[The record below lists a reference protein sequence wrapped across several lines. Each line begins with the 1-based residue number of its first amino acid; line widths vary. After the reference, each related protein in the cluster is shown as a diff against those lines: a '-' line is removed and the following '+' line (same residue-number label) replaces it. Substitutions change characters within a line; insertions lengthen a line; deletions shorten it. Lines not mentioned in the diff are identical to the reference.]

1 MEKSV
6 KKTSVFMGLAVVM
19 IFMQFGCESKS
30 VSQTGF
36 LTTYSKL
43 QKESDVSFINMDR
56 QQLTQYSYFI
66 VDDVRAYFPPQSKA
80 IEERTAGVLTQAQID
95 ELTNHMYSEIVKAVR
110 GAGYAVVPAPGED
123 VARISVALTDV
134 EGLNIRRLL
143 PVSRMT
149 GAGIGA
155 AAMEAE
161 IVDSMTNQQLAA
173 IVELQEG
180 SKFPLVNVEKWD
192 AAKQVISDWAKK
204 FEMRLDAVHR
214 MKVKQHQARL

>member
-6 KKTSVFMGLAVVM
+6 KRTSIFAGLAVVM
-19 IFMQFGCESKS
+19 IFMQLGCESKS
-30 VSQTGF
+30 VSKTDF

-43 QKESDVSFINMDR
+43 QKESDVSFINMDA
-56 QQLTQYSYFI
+56 QQLTQYSYFM

-95 ELTNHMYSEIVKAVR
+95 ELTDHMHSEIVKAVR
-110 GAGYAVVPAPGED
+110 GAGYAVVPKPGED

-161 IVDSMTNQQLAA
+161 IVDSMTNEQVAA

-180 SKFPLVNVEKWD
+180 SKFPLVNIEKWD
-192 AAKQVISDWAKK
+192 AAKQVITDWAKK

-214 MKVKQHQARL
+214 MKIKQHQARL

>member
-1 MEKSV
+1 M
-6 KKTSVFMGLAVVM
+6 KKTEKRTGVFVGLAVVM

-30 VSQTGF
+30 VSKTGF

-43 QKESDVSFINMDR
+43 QKESDISFINMDK

-80 IEERTAGVLTQAQID
+80 IEEQTAGILTQAQIN
-95 ELTNHMYSEIVKAVR
+95 ELTDHMHNEIVKAVH
-110 GAGYAVVPAPGED
+110 GAGYAVVPTPGVD

-134 EGLNIRRLL
+134 EGLTLRRLL
-143 PVSRMT
+143 PVSRAV
-149 GAGIGA
+149 GAGVGA
-155 AAMEAE
+155 AVMEAE
-161 IVDSMTNQQLAA
+161 IVDSMTNQQVAA

-180 SKFPLVNVEKWD
+180 SKFPLVNIEKWD
-192 AAKQVISDWAKK
+192 AAKQVITDWAKK
-204 FEMRLDAVHR
+204 FEMRLEAVHR